1 MMEDLTKEKQIWE
14 LEHFAL
20 KIRRR
25 TLEELHNLGA
35 GHLGGCMSMVELLAA
50 LYGGVL
56 RVDPQNPQWEDRD
69 RLVVSKGHAGPAV
82 YAALALKAGE
92 DAKSCRGQ
100 ETSK

>member
-35 GHLGGCMSMVELLAA
+35 GHLFI
-50 LYGGVL
+50 
-56 RVDPQNPQWEDRD
+56 
-69 RLVVSKGHAGPAV
+69 
-82 YAALALKAGE
+82 
-92 DAKSCRGQ
+92 
-100 ETSK
+100 